1 MVITTPTAL
10 LLPSSSYQSVTTCKS
25 GMTKRGH
32 FVDFP
37 ITFAGHTQISRDQ
50 SGPGPG
56 FSSEK
61 GEVYNS
67 FLGQYG
73 FRDPFFLQDSIL
85 SAKVKW
91 VIPTNLCLGDSVD
104 G

>member
-1 MVITTPTAL
+1 
-10 LLPSSSYQSVTTCKS
+10 
-25 GMTKRGH
+25 MTKRGH

-37 ITFAGHTQISRDQ
+37 ITSAGHTQVSRVQ

-67 FLGQYG
+67 FLGRYG
-73 FRDPFFLQDSIL
+73 FGDPFLLQDSIL

-91 VIPTNLCLGDSVD
+91 VIPINLRLGDSVD